1 MDLIR
6 SVVHNNTA
14 YFVVGSKQGLSS
26 MLIYQVT
33 RYGSS
38 WALTS
43 NNTLHYENQTI
54 MDANFFIDFE
64 AANSS
69 VLLLTLKDQQTG
81 EYQLKFSRIEP
92 LAHYNYMTWT

>member
-1 MDLIR
+1 MDLIK

-14 YFVVGSKQGLSS
+14 YLLVGSKQGLSS
-26 MLIYQVT
+26 LLIYQVSL
-33 RYGSS
+33 YGSS

-54 MDANFFIDFE
+54 LDAQFFVDTE
-64 AANSS
+64 AANASM
-69 VLLLTLKDQQTG
+69 LLLTLKDQQTG

-92 LAHYNYMTWT
+92 FANYNYMTWT